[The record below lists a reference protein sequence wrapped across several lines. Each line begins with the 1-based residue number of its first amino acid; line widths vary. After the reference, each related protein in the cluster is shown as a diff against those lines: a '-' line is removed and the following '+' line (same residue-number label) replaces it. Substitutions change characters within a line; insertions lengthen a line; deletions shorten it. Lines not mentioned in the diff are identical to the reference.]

1 MKKLFK
7 KEKNNKKGMVLFGVL
22 IFSIIAISIITAL
35 VSWFGIAYKNSRTF
49 LASDQAFHLAESGI
63 DYSRWH
69 DLSATTSTA
78 YVYDLKNSQNETVG
92 SFAINF
98 YVTEVAPL
106 ESEASTTA
114 STTQITIESTGYTV
128 EYPDVQ
134 RKIRLDLVSAASTES
149 VNGYK
154 ITNWQEFK

>member
-22 IFSIIAISIITAL
+22 IFSIIAISIVTAL

-49 LASDQAFHLAESGI
+49 LASDQAFHLAEAGI

-78 YVYDLKNSQNETVG
+78 YVYDLKNSQNEIVG

-98 YVTEVAPL
+98 V
-106 ESEASTTA
+106 ASTVA
-114 STTQITIESTGYTV
+114 STTQITIESTGYTA
-128 EYPDVQ
+128 EYPDTQ
-134 RKIRLDLVSAASTES
+134 RKIRLDLVSASSTES

-154 ITNWQEFK
+154 TTNWQEIK

>member
-35 VSWFGIAYKNSRTF
+35 VSWFGIAYKNSRNI
-49 LASDQAFHLAESGI
+49 LASDQAFHLAEAGI
-63 DYSRWH
+63 NYSRWH
-69 DLSATTSTA
+69 DLPDATSTV

-92 SFAINF
+92 SFSINF
-98 YVTEVAPL
+98 V
-106 ESEASTTA
+106 ASTAA

-128 EYPDVQ
+128 EYPNIK
-134 RKIRLDLVSAASTES
+134 RKIRLDLVSASSTES

-154 ITNWQEFK
+154 TINWQEIK